1 MYKIIGGDQ
10 TEYGPVS
17 AEQLRQWIAEGRAD
31 GNTQVQLE
39 GTNEWRPLRDFPDF
53 AASFA
58 TAAPPMPTPGPSG
71 GYAPP
76 VAPFPVADETGRG
89 LALQQVSGPSIGLIV
104 TAILGLLVS
113 GLGLVYS
120 VIFMGMG
127 GMQNGGSMGMPVL
140 PFYGAAQ
147 VVVQSTDLLG
157 SLFILYAAIKMRKL
171 ESHGLCVTAS
181 ILAMIPCLNG
191 CCIVG
196 LPIGIWSVIVLSKPE
211 VKQYF
216 T

>member
-31 GNTQVQLE
+31 SNTQVQLE
-39 GTNEWRPLRDFPDF
+39 GTNEWRPLRDFPEF

-58 TAAPPMPTPGPSG
+58 TAQPMPTPGPSA

-76 VAPFPVADETGRG
+76 VAPLPVMGESGRV
-89 LALQQVSGPSIGLIV
+89 LALQQVSGPSIGLIIAAV
-104 TAILGLLVS
+104 LGILGAALDILLNA
-113 GLGLVYS
+113 L
-120 VIFMGMG
+120 GMG
-127 GMQNGGSMGMPVL
+127 FNTMQGNNPMGVPAWAFV
-140 PFYGAAQ
+140 GAVQ
-147 VVVQSTDLLG
+147 VVIQVASLLA
-157 SLFILYAAIKMRKL
+157 SIFILFGAIKMRKL
-171 ESHGLCVTAS
+171 ESHGLCIAAC
-181 ILAMIPCLNG
+181 ILAMIDFANC

-196 LPIGIWSVIVLSKPE
+196 LPLGIWALVVLSKPE

>member
-31 GNTQVQLE
+31 GNSQVQLE
-39 GTNEWRPLRDFPDF
+39 GTNEWRPLRDFPEF

-58 TAAPPMPTPGPSG
+58 ATAQPTPGPSG
-71 GYAPP
+71 YAQP
-76 VAPFPVADETGRG
+76 VAPFPVMGESGQV
-89 LALQQVSGPSIGLIV
+89 LALRQVSGPSIGLII
-104 TAILGLLVS
+104 TAVLGILGSALDILLNSLGLGFNAMQNNNPMGMPAWAFVGAVQGVQVASLLVS
-113 GLGLVYS
+113 
-120 VIFMGMG
+120 IF
-127 GMQNGGSMGMPVL
+127 VL
-140 PFYGAAQ
+140 FG
-147 VVVQSTDLLG
+147 
-157 SLFILYAAIKMRKL
+157 AIKMRKL
-171 ESHGLCVTAS
+171 QSHGLCIAAS
-181 ILAMIPCLNG
+181 ILAMIDFANC

-196 LPIGIWSVIVLSKPE
+196 LPLGIWALVVLTKPD